1 MCEWERKVSA
11 YWDNALT
18 SEETQKVV
26 EHLTTCA
33 DCQKAIKA
41 MQKIKQLLLQESP
54 PTDSKAVSVILERLN
69 REGAFRTPKWRQ
81 KILQF
86 ESWLMSPQRTFRV
99 AMIMALISALFLANL
114 SAPILQATE
123 RVQGSLQKAIQD
135 ISLQQVWQKIVLLT
149 RVSRSERR

>member
-18 SEETQKVV
+18 SEEAKKVA
-26 EHLTTCA
+26 EHLTTCN
-33 DCQKAIKA
+33 DCQRAIKA
-41 MQKIKQLLLQESP
+41 MQKIRQLLLQESL
-54 PTDSKAVSVILERLN
+54 PTDSKAVSLILERLN

-86 ESWLMSPQRTFRV
+86 DSWLMNPQRTFRV

-114 SAPILQATE
+114 SAPISQATE
-123 RVQGSLQKAIQD
+123 RVQGSLQKAIQG
-135 ISLQQVWQKIVLLT
+135 ISLQRVWQEILLLT

>member
-18 SEETQKVV
+18 SEEAQKVA

-33 DCQKAIKA
+33 ECQRAMRA
-41 MQKIKQLLLQESP
+41 MQKIRQLLLQEIL

-81 KILQF
+81 RILQF
-86 ESWLMSPQRTFRV
+86 DSWLMSPQRTFRL
-99 AMIMALISALFLANL
+99 AMIVALMSALFLANL
-114 SAPILQATE
+114 SAPISQATE

-135 ISLQQVWQKIVLLT
+135 ISLQQVWQKILSLT
-149 RVSRSERR
+149 KVSHSERR